1 VVTGGGSGIGR
12 ALATRFAA
20 EGAAGVAVADLEPDR
35 IDQTVTTITDAGGRA
50 IPFRCD
56 VSVEADVQA
65 LVDATVE
72 AFGPGRPVLLQR
84 RDRGRR
90 GVEAPDA
97 DWQRIWDVN
106 VMAHVYAAR
115 AVLPSMLERGDG
127 YLLNT
132 ASAAGLLTN
141 LGAAPYA
148 VTKHAAVALAEWLA
162 VTHGDDGIKVSCLC
176 PQGVATRMLLGDDA
190 EAIADGAAPPGG
202 DDAGQSS
209 VLAAGAVL
217 TPAQVAEAVVAGIAA
232 ERFLILPHPE
242 VGGYYAKKAADP
254 DRWIGGMR
262 RFQPGSA
269 PGADDHRDGCA
280 RPPVRPAG
288 TPGPQGGA
296 RATERTPA
304 PGRGPCSSGAR
315 HGCDLRD
322 PRRDLGA
329 AYRRDH
335 ITNL

>member
-1 VVTGGGSGIGR
+1 VELTGKVVVVTGAGSGIGR
-12 ALATRFAA
+12 ALAVRFAA
-20 EGAAGVAVADLEPDR
+20 EGAAGVAVADLEVDR
-35 IDQTVTTITDAGGRA
+35 IEQTVRTITEAGGKA

-56 VSVEADVQA
+56 VSVEAEVQA
-65 LVDATVE
+65 LVAAAVE
-72 AFGPGRPVLLQR
+72 AFGPVDLFCSNAGIAI
-84 RDRGRR
+84 GG
-90 GVEAPDA
+90 GVEALDA

-106 VMAHVYAAR
+106 LMAHVYAAR

-162 VTHGDDGIKVSCLC
+162 VTHGDEGIKVSCLC

-190 EAIADGAAPPGG
+190 EAVADGAPIPSGE
-202 DDAGQSS
+202 AGQSS
-209 VLAAGAVL
+209 VVAAGAVL
-217 TPAQVAEAVVAGIAA
+217 TPSQVADAVVAGLAE

-262 RFQPGSA
+262 RFQ
-269 PGADDHRDGCA
+269 A
-280 RPPVRPAG
+280 RLRS
-288 TPGPQGGA
+288 GG
-296 RATERTPA
+296 
-304 PGRGPCSSGAR
+304 
-315 HGCDLRD
+315 
-322 PRRDLGA
+322 
-329 AYRRDH
+329 
-335 ITNL
+335 